1 MESSDLCNQQN
12 QLQPLNLH
20 AVVESN
26 FMQWQITG
34 GSTSAY
40 NAAAY
45 VERGLL
51 TPGRA
56 SALHKAD
63 F

>member
-1 MESSDLCNQQN
+1 
-12 QLQPLNLH
+12 
-20 AVVESN
+20 
-26 FMQWQITG
+26 MQWQITG